1 MIVRVP
7 ATSANLGP
15 GFDCMGMAWQLY
27 NEILF
32 EESDELVI
40 DGCDPRYQGR
50 NNLAYISFA
59 SALKACGKDETPV
72 RISFLR
78 TDVPISRGLGSSAAL
93 LVTGAYA
100 ADQMFSL
107 GLGKEGVNR
116 IACRLEGHPD
126 NITPAVFGNLQ
137 LASMSDDTVA
147 RAEAKVSDIWRFC
160 VLIPD
165 FELSTAEARKAL
177 PDSYSRP
184 EVVFNISRAG
194 LLLRAMET
202 GDPDLLRYAQADVI
216 HQPYRLPLIT
226 GYEKAFA
233 AAEKAGAVSTCISG
247 AGPTL
252 LCTFT
257 EDGPID
263 LLRELISEAL
273 PSWKCIKVDADRNG
287 VSIVS

>member
-15 GFDCMGMAWQLY
+15 GFDCMGIAWQLY

-40 DGCDPRYQGR
+40 EGCDPRYQGR
-50 NNLAYISFA
+50 NNMAYISLA
-59 SALKACGKDETPV
+59 AALKACGRDVVPV
-72 RISFLR
+72 RISFIK
-78 TDVPISRGLGSSAAL
+78 TDIPISRGLGSSAAL
-93 LVTGAYA
+93 LSAGAFA
-100 ADQMFSL
+100 ADRLFSL

-116 IACRLEGHPD
+116 IACQLEGHPD
-126 NITPAVFGNLQ
+126 NVTPAVFGDLQ
-137 LASMSDDTVA
+137 MASMSDETVA
-147 RAEAKVSDIWRFC
+147 RAGSTVSDVWRFC

-177 PDSYSRP
+177 PDSYSRS
-184 EVVFNISRAG
+184 EAVFNISRAG
-194 LLLRAMET
+194 LLLKALES
-202 GDPDLLRYAQADVI
+202 GDPDLLRYAQSDVI

-226 GYEKAFA
+226 GYEKAFE

-252 LCTFT
+252 LCTFADD
-257 EDGPID
+257 EPVNMLND
-263 LLRELISEAL
+263 LMSEAL
-273 PSWKCIKVDADRNG
+273 PSWKCLKVDVDRDG
-287 VSIVS
+287 IVQKM

>member
-15 GFDCMGMAWQLY
+15 GFDCMGIAWQLY
-27 NEILF
+27 DEILF
-32 EESDELVI
+32 ERSDELVI

-50 NNLAYISFA
+50 NNLAYLSFTA
-59 SALKACGKDETPV
+59 ALKACGKDELPV
-72 RISFLR
+72 RISFLN
-78 TDVPISRGLGSSAAL
+78 TDIPISRGLGSSAAL
-93 LVTGAYA
+93 LVAGAYA

-137 LASMSDDTVA
+137 LVSMSDDTVA
-147 RAEAKVSDIWRFC
+147 RAGTEVSDIWRFC

-177 PDSYSRP
+177 PDLYSRS
-184 EVVFNISRAG
+184 EAVFNISRAG
-194 LLLRAMET
+194 LLVKALES
-202 GDPDLLRYAQADVI
+202 GDAELLRYAQADVI

-226 GYEKAFA
+226 GYEKAFEA
-233 AAEKAGAVSTCISG
+233 AKNAGAVSACISG

-252 LCTFT
+252 LCTF
-257 EDGPID
+257 ID
-263 LLRELISEAL
+263 IKAVSAMKELIAESL
-273 PSWKCIKVDADRNG
+273 PSWKCVA
-287 VSIVS
+287 VSPDEQGIILLA